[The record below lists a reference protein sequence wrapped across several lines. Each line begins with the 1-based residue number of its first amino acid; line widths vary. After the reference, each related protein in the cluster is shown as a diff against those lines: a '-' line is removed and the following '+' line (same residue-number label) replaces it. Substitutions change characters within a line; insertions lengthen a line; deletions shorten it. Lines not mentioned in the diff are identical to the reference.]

1 MNLQLRTRGTA
12 VVSSSLFALWT
23 AASVSLLGA
32 PVAAQAE
39 PGCSVEEAGAR
50 RALTQAGRA
59 VVSVAVAD
67 LFVRPDKSG
76 PLADQ
81 ALFGELLTVLPQSE
95 SCLDSSGRLVLVETA
110 STYRGYVPIQ
120 SLWPLTAPAPTA
132 RPGTPAPPGMP
143 GQATTRLRV
152 TARLANLYRSPSV
165 SLGNPLLSLPLH
177 SEVLQVESFSSH
189 WLKVALPDGSLGFL
203 QRGDVEPVPAP
214 QLPTPTCILREARKY
229 DGTPYLWGGRSTLG
243 IDCSGLVANAFQ
255 ACGVVSPRDA
265 RLQAAWSD
273 VVPVSKQAE
282 LQPGDLLFF
291 QSESLTLP
299 AKITHVGL
307 YLGHDRFLHAST
319 SERPSVHESTLSDP
333 EWQRRYL
340 TARRYRT
347 FL

>member
-1 MNLQLRTRGTA
+1 M
-12 VVSSSLFALWT
+12 
-23 AASVSLLGA
+23 
-32 PVAAQAE
+32 
-39 PGCSVEEAGAR
+39 EEAGAR

-67 LFVRPDKSG
+67 LFVRPDQSG

-81 ALFGELLTVLPQSE
+81 ALFGERLTVLPQSE
-95 SCLDSSGRLVLVETA
+95 SCLDPSGRLVLVETA

-120 SLWPLTAPAPTA
+120 SLWPLTAPPT
-132 RPGTPAPPGMP
+132 RPDPLGTPGTHA
-143 GQATTRLRV
+143 QATTRLRV

-165 SLGNPLLSLPLH
+165 SLSNPLLSLPLH
-177 SEVLQVESFSSH
+177 SEVLQVESSPSH
-189 WLKVALPDGSLGFL
+189 WLKVALPDGSLGF
-203 QRGDVEPVPAP
+203 
-214 QLPTPTCILREARKY
+214 LREARKY

-265 RLQAAWSD
+265 RLQAAWPD
-273 VVPVSKQAE
+273 VVPVSKQTE
-282 LQPGDLLFF
+282 LRPGDLLFF

-307 YLGHDRFLHAST
+307 YLGQDRFLHAST
-319 SERPSVHESTLSDP
+319 SERPSVHESALSDP

-347 FL
+347 F

>member
-32 PVAAQAE
+32 PAAVQAE
-39 PGCSVEEAGAR
+39 PGCSAEEAGAR

-67 LFVRPDKSG
+67 LFVRPDQSG

-81 ALFGELLTVLPQSE
+81 ALFGERLTVLPQSE
-95 SCLDSSGRLVLVETA
+95 SCLDPSGRLVLVETA

-120 SLWPLTAPAPTA
+120 SLWPLTAPPT
-132 RPGTPAPPGMP
+132 RPDPLGTPGTHA
-143 GQATTRLRV
+143 QATTRLRV

-165 SLGNPLLSLPLH
+165 SLSNPLLSLPLH
-177 SEVLQVESFSSH
+177 SEVLQVESSPSH

-273 VVPVSKQAE
+273 VVPVSKQTE
-282 LQPGDLLFF
+282 LRPGDLLFF

-307 YLGHDRFLHAST
+307 YLGQDRFLHAST
-319 SERPSVHESTLSDP
+319 SERPSVHESALSDP

-347 FL
+347 F